1 MPPKYSE
8 TEVENIIKENRQL
21 KAEVE
26 KLLMQHKPHVARF
39 GYIILAKESS
49 LVTGE
54 IVAAT
59 VYGGDALNVAEHNKN
74 IIYIVPEEGGHIWID
89 YFALSS
95 SALNKPLAMAFLNFI
110 NQPEWAAKNAEEM
123 YLATPNK
130 SAKKY
135 LSKEHL
141 SNPVIYPSEKLLQN
155 SEFHT
160 ELTPK
165 INRLRARIFLN
176 YTR

>member
-1 MPPKYSE
+1 
-8 TEVENIIKENRQL
+8 
-21 KAEVE
+21 
-26 KLLMQHKPHVARF
+26 LMKHKPYVARF
-39 GYIILAKESS
+39 GYITLDNTSS

-59 VYGGDALNVAEHNKN
+59 VYGGDALSIAEHNKN
-74 IIYIVPEEGGHIWID
+74 ITYVIPEEGGIIWVD

-95 SALNKPLAMAFLNFI
+95 SSENKYLAMKFLNFI
-110 NQPEWAAKNAEEM
+110 NQPKWAAINAEEM
-123 YLATPNK
+123 YLATANK

-141 SNPVIYPSEKLLQN
+141 NDPVIYPSESLLQN
-155 SEFHT
+155 SEMLT
-160 ELTPK
+160 ELTAK
-165 INRLRARIFLN
+165 SNRLRAGIFLN